1 MKIFLLTATL
11 LLTATFSHAQG
22 ILPSRALTLPQDVDV
37 TALKDTG
44 KAAIAEVLAAF
55 AANKAASGSQSYII
69 LPLGRDI
76 DQGYFTLQFENAF
89 TQKAGLVG
97 FKLYTRTDDVLAKV
111 LKEKEFQ
118 DNYEDVLN
126 KDTIQKL
133 AFIGA
138 QAVVLP
144 RIDIDRGID
153 GVTTVRASISVHNVS
168 TAEKMWGD
176 EVTRP
181 VPGKLTTQ
189 QWLVR
194 IGIALAILVVLVVAL
209 LFMRAV
215 RKASRPR

>member
-1 MKIFLLTATL
+1 MKRLLLTTTL
-11 LLTATFSHAQG
+11 LLAATFAHSQG
-22 ILPSRALTLPQDVDV
+22 ILPSRQLTLPADIDI

-44 KAAIAEVLAAF
+44 KTAIAEVMTAF

-89 TQKAGLVG
+89 TQKAGLAG

-118 DNYEDVLN
+118 DNYEDSLN

-144 RIDIDRGID
+144 RIDIDRGVD
-153 GVTTVRASISVHNVS
+153 GAVTLRASISVHNVAS
-168 TAEKMWGD
+168 AEKVWGD
-176 EVTRP
+176 EVSRP
-181 VPGKLTTQ
+181 VPGKLTTRE
-189 QWLVR
+189 WIIYGAIGLAVLGSLV
-194 IGIALAILVVLVVAL
+194 ILLWFIRSV
-209 LFMRAV
+209 RA
-215 RKASRPR
+215 AARPR